1 MAVGARSV
9 LLWEGER
16 DMRLQGKVAL
26 VTGGGS
32 GIGCGIAARFGREGA
47 AVAVIDVDDAGAA
60 ETVALVD
67 DAGGEARAFHADVS
81 RGDEVRRVMDA
92 VVARWGRVDALVN
105 NAGIFWAHRGDTLVT
120 EMDEAVWAQVLAV
133 NLTGVFLCCKF
144 GIPAMERGGSI
155 VNIASIAG
163 LLGRD
168 TAQAYVAAKG
178 GVLAL
183 TRSLA
188 VHYAARGIRANAI
201 LPGRV
206 DTPLVAD
213 DYATPEDRAAFARAH
228 PLGRFGTP
236 EDIAGLALY
245 LASDEAA
252 WVTGASYVIDGGF
265 TAL

>member
-1 MAVGARSV
+1 
-9 LLWEGER
+9 
-16 DMRLQGKVAL
+16 MRLEGKVSL

-32 GIGCGIAARFGREGA
+32 GIGRAIAQRFAQEGA
-47 AVAVIDVDDAGAA
+47 VVAVVDVDDVGAA
-60 ETVALVD
+60 ETVALVEA
-67 DAGGEARAFHADVS
+67 AGGVAQAFHADVS
-81 RGDEVRRVMDA
+81 RRDEVQRIMDE
-92 VVARWGRVDALVN
+92 VALRWDRVDALIN
-105 NAGIFWAHRGDTLVT
+105 NAGIFWAHQGDTLVT
-120 EMDEAVWAQVLAV
+120 EMDEDVWTHVLSV
-133 NLTGVFLCCKF
+133 NLTSVFLCCKF
-144 GIPAMERGGSI
+144 GIPLMKNGGSI
-155 VNIASIAG
+155 VNMASIAG

-178 GVLAL
+178 GVIAL

-188 VHYAARGIRANAI
+188 VHYAPRGIRANAI

-206 DTPLVAD
+206 DTPLVVD
-213 DYATPEDRAAFARAH
+213 DYATAEERAAFVRAH

-252 WVTGASYVIDGGF
+252 WVTGASYVIDGGY

>member
-1 MAVGARSV
+1 M
-9 LLWEGER
+9 
-16 DMRLQGKVAL
+16 
-26 VTGGGS
+26 
-32 GIGCGIAARFGREGA
+32 
-47 AVAVIDVDDAGAA
+47 
-60 ETVALVD
+60 
-67 DAGGEARAFHADVS
+67 
-81 RGDEVRRVMDA
+81 
-92 VVARWGRVDALVN
+92 
-105 NAGIFWAHRGDTLVT
+105 
-120 EMDEAVWAQVLAV
+120 
-133 NLTGVFLCCKF
+133 
-144 GIPAMERGGSI
+144 
-155 VNIASIAG
+155 
-163 LLGRD
+163 
-168 TAQAYVAAKG
+168 AAKG

-188 VHYAARGIRANAI
+188 VHYASRGIRANAI

-252 WVTGASYVIDGGF
+252 WVTGASYVIDGGY